1 MLSVAAGTQPI
12 RDVLQW
18 GVSTLQ
24 DAAVDT
30 ARLDAEVL
38 LATALGVSRTQ
49 LIARLRDSVGRTE
62 RIAYRGLILRRARG
76 EPVAYIVGH
85 KDFYGRRFQV
95 DRRVLIPRPETELLV
110 ERAVDLLAG
119 HTNPTSADIGTGSGI
134 IAVTLAAERPDV
146 HIVAID
152 TSAGALEVAKSN
164 ANRHDVSDRITF
176 LQGNL
181 LEPIEDPVDL
191 IAANL
196 PYVGTEETVPLGL
209 TDYEPHDA
217 LFAGTDGLDLIRA
230 LLDQVGPDVLA
241 PAGTMLLE
249 IGNTHGETVAGYAR
263 ERLPDATVTVHPDL
277 AGHDRLVEVRL

>member
-18 GVSTLQ
+18 GVTTLQ
-24 DAAVDT
+24 DADVET

-38 LATALGVSRTQ
+38 LATVLGVSRAQ

-62 RIAYRGLILRRARG
+62 RIAYRGLILRRTRG

-95 DRRVLIPRPETELLV
+95 DRRVLVPRPETELLV
-110 ERAVDLLAG
+110 ERALDLLAG
-119 HTNPTSADIGTGSGI
+119 HADPTIADLGTGSGV
-134 IAVTLAAERPDV
+134 IAVTLAAERRDLRA
-146 HIVAID
+146 VAID
-152 TSAGALEVAKSN
+152 TSAGALEVARAN
-164 ANRHDVSDRITF
+164 ASRHDVSDRITF

-181 LEPIEDPVDL
+181 LEPIERPVDL

-196 PYVGTEETVPLGL
+196 PYVGTEDSVPHGI
-209 TDYEPHDA
+209 TAYEPHDA

-230 LLDQVGPDVLA
+230 LLDQIGPDVLV
-241 PAGTMLLE
+241 PTGTVLLE
-249 IGNTHGETVAGYAR
+249 IGNTHGNTVAEYAR

-277 AGHDRLVEVRL
+277 AGHDRLVEVQL

>member
-18 GVSTLQ
+18 GITTLQ
-24 DAAVDT
+24 DAGVDT

-38 LATALGVSRTQ
+38 LATVLGVTRAQ

-62 RIAYRGLILRRARG
+62 RIAYRGLILRRTRG

-85 KDFYGRRFQV
+85 KDFYGRRFHV

-110 ERAVDLLAG
+110 ERALDVLVGRTD
-119 HTNPTSADIGTGSGI
+119 PTIADVGTGSGI
-134 IAVTLAAERPDV
+134 IAVTLAAERSDL
-146 HIVAID
+146 HAIAID
-152 TSAGALEVAKSN
+152 SSAGALEVARTN
-164 ANRHDVSDRITF
+164 AKTHDVSDRITF

-181 LEPIEDPVDL
+181 LEPLHRPVDL

-196 PYVGTEETVPLGL
+196 PYVGTEESVPHGIIA
-209 TDYEPHDA
+209 YEPHDA

-241 PAGTMLLE
+241 STGTVLLE
-249 IGNTHGETVAGYAR
+249 IGNTHGETVADYAR
-263 ERLPDATVTVHPDL
+263 ECLSDATVTVHLDL
-277 AGHDRLVEVRL
+277 AGHDRLVEVQL